1 MIPDMEHPT
10 RQSDTCQHQKE
21 IPKANPPAGLN
32 NWLSHLL
39 KSNPQGE
46 N

>member
-10 RQSDTCQHQKE
+10 RQGDTRQHQKE

-32 NWLSHLL
+32 DRLSHLL